1 MAGKS
6 IVFITGGNTG
16 IGYETVK
23 ALLDSDRPY
32 LVLMG
37 SRSLDK
43 AKSAIESLKRE
54 VPHTSSSVEAVQ
66 IDVASD
72 ESVVKALETVKA
84 SHDRIDVLI
93 NNAGG
98 AYDYQ
103 IREGTLTTREAWN
116 KTFDVNVTGAY
127 LVTTSFM
134 PLLLKSADPRL
145 LFVTSGLSSLTRTS
159 EKFYPIPNP
168 PPAGWPKQMPLDHMC
183 YRSTKT
189 ALNMLML
196 NLHFLLTNDSVKTWC
211 VSPGFLATGLAGLGP
226 EELKKRGAAD
236 ASIGGIFIKD
246 VVEGQRDTDT
256 GKVVFNDGTVQPW

>member
-6 IVFITGGNTG
+6 IAFITGGNTG

-23 ALLDSDRPY
+23 ALLDSGRPY
-32 LVLMG
+32 VVLMG

-43 AKSAIESLKRE
+43 AKSAIESLKKE
-54 VPHTSSSVEAVQ
+54 VPQTSSSVEAVQ

-72 ESVVKALETVKA
+72 ESIAKAFET
-84 SHDRIDVLI
+84 
-93 NNAGG
+93 
-98 AYDYQ
+98 

-134 PLLLKSADPRL
+134 PLLLKSTDPRL
-145 LFVTSGLSSLTRTS
+145 VFVTSGLSSLTRTS

-168 PPAGWPKQMPLDHMC
+168 PPAGWPKQMPLNHMC

-196 NLHFLLTNDSVKTWC
+196 NLQFVLTNDSVKTWC
-211 VSPGFLATGLAGLGP
+211 VSPGFLATGLAGLSP
-226 EELKKRGAAD
+226 EELKKRGAGD
-236 ASIGGIFIKD
+236 ASIGGRFIKD
-246 VVEGQRDTDT
+246 VVEGQRDADA

>member
-1 MAGKS
+1 MAGKG

-32 LVLMG
+32 AVLMG

-43 AKSAIESLKRE
+43 AKSAIESLKKE
-54 VPHTSSSVEAVQ
+54 VPQTSSSVEAVQ

-72 ESVVKALETVKA
+72 ESIAKAFETIK
-84 SHDRIDVLI
+84 
-93 NNAGG
+93 
-98 AYDYQ
+98 
-103 IREGTLTTREAWN
+103 EGTLTTREAWN

-127 LVTTSFM
+127 LVTASFM
-134 PLLLKSADPRL
+134 PLLLKSTDPRL
-145 LFVTSGLSSLTRTS
+145 IFVTSGLSSLTRTS

-168 PPAGWPKQMPLDHMC
+168 PPAGWPKQMPVDHMC

-196 NLHFLLTNDSVKTWC
+196 NLQFTLTNDSVKTWC
-211 VSPGFLATGLAGLGP
+211 VSPGFLATGLAGVGR
-226 EELKKRGAAD
+226 EEMKKHGAGD
-236 ASIGGIFIKD
+236 ASIGGRFIKE
-246 VVEGQRDTDT
+246 VVEGQRDADA

>member
-1 MAGKS
+1 MAGRG
-6 IVFITGGNTG
+6 VVLITGGNTG

-32 LVLMG
+32 VVLMG

-43 AKSAIESLKRE
+43 AKSAIESLKKE
-54 VPHTSSSVEAVQ
+54 VPQTSSSVEAVQ

-72 ESVVKALETVKA
+72 ESIAKAFET
-84 SHDRIDVLI
+84 I
-93 NNAGG
+93 G
-98 AYDYQ
+98 
-103 IREGTLTTREAWN
+103 EGTLTTREAWN

-134 PLLLKSADPRL
+134 PLLLKSTDPRL
-145 LFVTSGLSSLTRTS
+145 VFVTSGLSSLTRTS

-168 PPAGWPKQMPLDHMC
+168 PPAGWPKQMPLGHMS
-183 YRSTKT
+183 YRTTKT

-196 NLHFLLTNDSVKTWC
+196 NLQFILTNDSVKTWC
-211 VSPGFLATGLAGLGP
+211 VSPGFLATGLAGLSP
-226 EELKKRGAAD
+226 EELKKRGAGD
-236 ASIGGIFIKD
+236 AGIGGRFIKD
-246 VVEGQRDTDT
+246 VVEGKRDADA

>member
-1 MAGKS
+1 MGRKTIA
-6 IVFITGGNTG
+6 FITGGNTG

-32 LVLMG
+32 VVLMG
-37 SRSLDK
+37 SRSLGK
-43 AKSAIESLKRE
+43 AKSAIESLKKE
-54 VPHTSSSVEAVQ
+54 VPQTSSSVEAVQ

-72 ESVVKALETVKA
+72 ESIAKAFETT
-84 SHDRIDVLI
+84 
-93 NNAGG
+93 NTQAGG
-98 AYDYQ
+98 AYEYEV
-103 IREGTLTTREAWN
+103 REGTLTTREAWN

-134 PLLLKSADPRL
+134 PLLLKSTDSRL

-168 PPAGWPKQMPLDHMC
+168 PPAGWPKHIPLDTTC

-196 NLHFLLTNDSVKTWC
+196 NLQFLLTNDSVKTWC
-211 VSPGFLATGLAGLGP
+211 VSPGFLATGLAGTSP
-226 EELKKRGAAD
+226 EELKKRGAGD
-236 ASIGGIFIKD
+236 ASIGGRFIKD
-246 VVEGQRDTDT
+246 VVEGQRDSDV